1 MIGFAGRGVSRVF
14 WPPAIARFSLGQP
27 MDLFA
32 VSGHPGA
39 DKTKAGGK
47 HRHVLK

>member
-1 MIGFAGRGVSRVF
+1 MIGFAGRGVSRVL

-27 MDLFA
+27 MDLSLF
-32 VSGHPGA
+32 PGIPA
-39 DKTKAGGK
+39 PTKPRRAGK